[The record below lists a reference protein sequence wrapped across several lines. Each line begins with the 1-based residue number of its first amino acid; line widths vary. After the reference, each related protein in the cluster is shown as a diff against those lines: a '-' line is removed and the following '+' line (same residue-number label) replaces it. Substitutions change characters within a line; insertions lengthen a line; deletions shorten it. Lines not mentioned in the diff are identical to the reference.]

1 MTNSNFII
9 RKTGTNYTQCVH
21 RIRLRPI
28 KPTEPPEDIQE
39 IDPAKFG
46 ADPLRKTTRI
56 EPELF
61 DEYIP
66 NLLQEEQSTAFS
78 KTATAQPSQIRL
90 GVTVPLNGA
99 PAVPLVAPVPPIVPV
114 IPPKLAIPP
123 PEIRT
128 PSPMNSPRNSQ
139 ENSPRASHSD
149 SPKIIATPEKFQ
161 YPESPSGAAE
171 SERITANDKEDAE
184 QQPGPSTRSNQNRV
198 NFAKMRGVRKF
209 ESWEPVARYGSRS
222 QTPRLPESPTQPPIL
237 TKEQKHQ
244 KITESS
250 RRSRRD
256 QTPTRETKL
265 DQVRSSIER
274 YKRGATDE
282 NRQVTRI
289 QSKSKQTTSNL
300 NVIEI
305 RKTRPKFFYHT

>member
-1 MTNSNFII
+1 M
-9 RKTGTNYTQCVH
+9 
-21 RIRLRPI
+21 
-28 KPTEPPEDIQE
+28 
-39 IDPAKFG
+39 DPS
-46 ADPLRKTTRI
+46 RRTTRN

-66 NLLQEEQSTAFS
+66 NLLEEEQCTAFS
-78 KTATAQPSQIRL
+78 KTVTVQPSQIRL

-99 PAVPLVAPVPPIVPV
+99 PAMPLVAPVLPIVPV
-114 IPPKLAIPP
+114 IPPIPVIPP
-123 PEIRT
+123 AEIRT

-139 ENSPRASHSD
+139 ENSPRASLSN
-149 SPKIIATPEKFQ
+149 SSKRIATSEKFQ
-161 YPESPSGAAE
+161 YPDSPLGAAE
-171 SERITANDKEDAE
+171 SERIRANDEADTE

-209 ESWEPVARYGSRS
+209 ESWEPVARYGSRL
-222 QTPRLPESPTQPPIL
+222 QTPRLPESPTQPSIL

-244 KITESS
+244 IIAESS

-265 DQVRSSIER
+265 DQVRSSIVR
-274 YKRGATDE
+274 YQRGSTDD
-282 NRQVTRI
+282 NRRVTRS
-289 QSKSKQTTSNL
+289 QSKSKQTISNI

-305 RKTRPKFFYHT
+305 GKTTSQFLPSFSTPDALLHIAYQVI